1 MIVGL
6 GIDVVETARIAR
18 VHSRYGA
25 RFAARILTDEE
36 MAATARRDPVAT
48 LAKYFCV
55 KEAAGKALGTGIFG
69 PVHWH
74 HIVVTHRPSGRPEL
88 HFTDAAA
95 IRFAK
100 LGGVR
105 CFVSITDEKN
115 IAAAVVVLEGEG

>member
-6 GIDVVETARIAR
+6 GIDVVETVRIAR
-18 VHSRYGA
+18 LHSRYGE

-36 MAATARRDPVAT
+36 LRETARRNPVAT

-69 PVHWH
+69 PVSWH
-74 HIVVTHRPSGRPEL
+74 QIIVTHRASGRPEL
-88 HFTDAAA
+88 RFVGAAA
-95 IRFAK
+95 ARFAK

-105 CFVSITDEKN
+105 CLVSITDEKN
-115 IAAAVVVLEGEG
+115 IAAAVVVLEGAP